1 MISLLVDV
9 INLKILQVFQ
19 KSSPFFFKPK
29 VKGEVKGGGG
39 LIIEMGNGEGC

>member
-19 KSSPFFFKPK
+19 KSSPFFFFNQRSK
-29 VKGEVKGGGG
+29 VKSKGGG